1 MKGIVPS
8 GLQIRVHTGK
18 LFCNFS
24 TQNSVVGTQKNHLIE
39 TVLLGHPKH
48 KFKLMGK
55 EINAILCVQ
64 TILIWTYV
72 QHLYLPSHSIA
83 SLTSNGYFMSPST
96 RPGVSTKVTRLNFFC
111 FDVEI
116 SV

>member
-1 MKGIVPS
+1 M
-8 GLQIRVHTGK
+8 
-18 LFCNFS
+18 
-24 TQNSVVGTQKNHLIE
+24 
-39 TVLLGHPKH
+39 
-48 KFKLMGK
+48 FKLMGK
-55 EINAILCVQ
+55 EINGILGVK

-72 QHLYLPSHSIA
+72 QHLYLPSHNMA

-116 SV
+116 SVWR